1 MANTVEAIICAIY
14 IDQGQDKVD
23 LFLVGIIEEMWDD
36 SITDDSY
43 LIDSKSQLQQTSQKV
58 YATTPVYNLIEDV
71 LVNNEHVFKVNVE
84 IGDLFVIEGDGFTK
98 KQAEQDA
105 AQKAIQAINKTE

>member
-1 MANTVEAIICAIY
+1 
-14 IDQGQDKVD
+14 
-23 LFLVGIIEEMWDD
+23 
-36 SITDDSY
+36 
-43 LIDSKSQLQQTSQKV
+43 
-58 YATTPVYNLIEDV
+58 
-71 LVNNEHVFKVNVE
+71 VNNEHVFKVNVE